1 MKDRTETES
10 PAQLFAEVYANKV
23 WGGDTR
29 TAFYSGAGSH
39 DPILVEAYVR
49 AVTRIV
55 ATLPGRRD
63 AVDLW
68 CGDFNV
74 GSRLRHLFD
83 RYVACDVVP
92 ALIERNT
99 KAYADVNVE
108 FRCLDIVRD
117 DLPDGNIVAIR
128 QVLQHLG
135 NDDVR
140 SVVAKLEKYEYLVL
154 TEHLPVS
161 RDFPPNLDQPLQ
173 APGWRRERNRAT
185 AAPFLEHKAEDA
197 VDVRIRWRD
206 QDDRLQAALSRVS
219 LRRPGP
225 PQASGRALR
234 LPSLQPPSRA
244 TGSWR

>member
-1 MKDRTETES
+1 MKNRTETEL
-10 PAQLFAEVYANKV
+10 PAQVFAEVYANKV

-49 AVTRIV
+49 AVTRFV
-55 ATLPGRRD
+55 ATVPGRRD
-63 AVDLW
+63 AVDLG

-99 KAYADVNVE
+99 KAYADVDVE

-117 DLPDGNIVAIR
+117 DLPDGNIVTIR

-161 RDFPPNLDQPLQ
+161 RDFPPNLDQATGAGTRLAQ
-173 APGWRRERNRAT
+173 GSGIVLT
-185 AAPFLEHKAEDA
+185 AAPFFLEHKGQKTLL
-197 VDVRIRWRD
+197 DVHGYGGVIRTI
-206 QDDRLQAALSRVS
+206 VYK
-219 LRRPGP
+219 LR
-225 PQASGRALR
+225 
-234 LPSLQPPSRA
+234 
-244 TGSWR
+244 